1 MTLIADWYR
10 QRKASKNFSNT
21 SPIEKWGNSF
31 FYPIGSANNLFNSKT
46 FDAFNRVPEVNAV
59 LNYRANAK
67 KNVIITAVNKTNGSP
82 AQSPNASKALRLLNN
97 PNYFQ
102 AQKEFIRQTSL
113 WHDIEGNEYMFFL
126 RPVGFKASSTKA
138 LFTLPPQLVNI
149 TLQNEDP
156 FFWIL
161 PADVNINYSIR
172 LSNKIIPLETEN
184 IVHLND
190 NRVNVKQDQGNIL
203 KGESK
208 LIALSAPIN
217 NIIAAYEARN
227 VFLTRRGA
235 LGILSNSSKDGM
247 GGTVPLEADEKDRL
261 QAEFQRYGVQAN
273 QWHTIITNM
282 SLEWQQM
289 GVDIDK
295 LKVFEEVR
303 EDFFKI
309 LDAYGV
315 PQDLFAS
322 NKGVTFQNQKN
333 AEKRMYESTIIP
345 EFSEWIGGINKFFG
359 TENES
364 WELRGDFTHIPV
376 FSENVKERSASLQ
389 TLVNALS
396 KALADGAI
404 TIEQYKNEL
413 QKFNI

>member
-1 MTLIADWYR
+1 M
-10 QRKASKNFSNT
+10 SKIGEWFHAMKSNKSWSNT
-21 SPIEKWGNSF
+21 SSIEKWGGSY
-31 FYPIGSANNLFNSKT
+31 FYPLSTVSTLFSNKT
-46 FDAFNRVPEVNAV
+46 FEAFNKVPEVNAI

-67 KNVIITAVNKTNGSP
+67 KNVIITAVNKVNDKP
-82 AQSPNASKALRLLNN
+82 ATSPNAIKALRLINN

-102 AQKEFIRQTSL
+102 AQKEFIRQSSL
-113 WHDIEGNEYMFFL
+113 WHDIDGNEYLFFL
-126 RPVGFKASSTKA
+126 KPTGCKSSNTKA
-138 LFTLPPQLVNI
+138 LFTLPPQLVDI
-149 TLQNEDP
+149 TLKNEDP
-156 FFWIL
+156 FFRIL
-161 PADVNINYSIR
+161 PSDIDIGYTIK

-190 NRVNVKQDQGNIL
+190 NRVNVTQNQGNIL

-208 LIALSAPIN
+208 LIALSGPIN

-227 VFLTRRGA
+227 VFLTKRGA
-235 LGILSNSSKDGM
+235 LGILSNSSKDGI
-247 GGTVPLEADEKDRL
+247 GGTVPLDDREKEKL
-261 QAEFQRYGVQAN
+261 QKEFERYGIQNN

-282 SLEWQQM
+282 SLSWQQM
-289 GVDIDK
+289 GINLSD

-309 LDAYGV
+309 LDGFGV

-333 AEKRMYESTIIP
+333 AEKRMYEGTTIP
-345 EFSEWIGGINKFFG
+345 EFNEWIGGINKYFE

-364 WELRGDFTHIPV
+364 WELRGDFSHLPV
-376 FSENVKERSASLQ
+376 FAENVKERSASLQ

-404 TIEQYKNEL
+404 TIEQYQTEL
-413 QKFNI
+413 LKFGI